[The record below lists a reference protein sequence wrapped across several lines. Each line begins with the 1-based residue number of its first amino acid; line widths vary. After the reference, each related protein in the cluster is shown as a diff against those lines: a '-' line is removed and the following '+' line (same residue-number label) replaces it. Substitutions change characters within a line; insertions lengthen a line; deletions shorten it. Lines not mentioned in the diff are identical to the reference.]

1 MNAKLQLQ
9 SEQYSR
15 MLIYS
20 TLPVSGDETYA
31 FTDTVTAIA
40 QKYYPGEKVYLAGD
54 STNEYEF
61 EKSFAVDNKVVSIV
75 SILIVMAVLLFTF
88 NSAGM
93 PVLLILV
100 IQGCIW
106 INFSFPTITGKYL
119 FFLGYLIVSS
129 IQMGANI
136 DYAIVIATRFNELKD
151 KMEHKQAMIETI
163 NFAFPTILTSGTIMT
178 VSGILIGQ
186 MTSDACIVGIGQCLG
201 RGTIISILLV
211 LFVLPQIL
219 LIGTRI
225 VDRTSFA
232 VPKLVARSSG
242 NGRMRVN
249 GIVQGEIHGSVAG
262 TMNAIVDGDVQLT
275 VISGNV
281 SQELDDNKQQEVQN
295 EDQ

>member
-1 MNAKLQLQ
+1 M
-9 SEQYSR
+9 
-15 MLIYS
+15 
-20 TLPVSGDETYA
+20 
-31 FTDTVTAIA
+31 
-40 QKYYPGEKVYLAGD
+40 
-54 STNEYEF
+54 
-61 EKSFAVDNKVVSIV
+61 DNKVVSIV
-75 SILIVMAVLLFTF
+75 SVLVVMLVLLFTF

-106 INFSFPTITGKYL
+106 LNFSFPTITGKYI

-129 IQMGANI
+129 IQIAANI
-136 DYAIVIATRFNELKD
+136 DYAIVIGTRFSELKD
-151 KMEHKQAMIETI
+151 KMDHEQAMIETI
-163 NFAFPTILTSGTIMT
+163 NFAFPTILTSGTIMA
-178 VSGILIGQ
+178 VSGTLIGQ

-201 RGTIISILLV
+201 RGTIISIFLV

-219 LIGTRI
+219 LVGSKI
-225 VDRTSFA
+225 VDKTSFA

>member
-1 MNAKLQLQ
+1 
-9 SEQYSR
+9 
-15 MLIYS
+15 MLHFS
-20 TLPVSGDETYA
+20 VVGPTGELVAHSG
-31 FTDTVTAIA
+31 F
-40 QKYYPGEKVYLAGD
+40 G
-54 STNEYEF
+54 
-61 EKSFAVDNKVVSIV
+61 
-75 SILIVMAVLLFTF
+75 
-88 NSAGM
+88 
-93 PVLLILV
+93 
-100 IQGCIW
+100 
-106 INFSFPTITGKYL
+106 
-119 FFLGYLIVSS
+119 
-129 IQMGANI
+129 
-136 DYAIVIATRFNELKD
+136 
-151 KMEHKQAMIETI
+151 
-163 NFAFPTILTSGTIMT
+163 
-178 VSGILIGQ
+178 
-186 MTSDACIVGIGQCLG
+186 GQCLG

-281 SQELDDNKQQEVQN
+281 SQELDDNEKQEVQN